1 MMALL
6 NSGWIHSCPVGEYL
20 ASIACTC
27 KQLDEVP
34 HPPLFLQ
41 NFSYIHAEGYGW
53 VWVSDFI
60 LITVQIHIS
69 DNFAT
74 VRYSFEAL

>member
-1 MMALL
+1 MMAVP
-6 NSGWIHSCPVGEYL
+6 NSRWIYSRPVGENL

-27 KQLDEVP
+27 KQLGEVP
-34 HPPLFLQ
+34 RPPFFVQFLL
-41 NFSYIHAEGYGW
+41 HAVGYGW
-53 VWVSDFI
+53 VRVSDFI

-74 VRYSFEAL
+74 VRYSFAAL

>member
-1 MMALL
+1 MMAVT

-34 HPPLFLQ
+34 RPPSFAKFLL
-41 NFSYIHAEGYGW
+41 HAVVYGW
-53 VWVSDFI
+53 VRVSDFI

-69 DNFAT
+69 DNFVT
-74 VRYSFEAL
+74 VRYSFAAH